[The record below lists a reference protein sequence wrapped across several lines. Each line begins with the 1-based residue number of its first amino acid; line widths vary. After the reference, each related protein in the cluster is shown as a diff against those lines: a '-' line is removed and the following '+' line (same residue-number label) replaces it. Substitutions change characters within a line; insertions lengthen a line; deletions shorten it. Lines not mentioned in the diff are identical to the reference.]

1 VMEEVGAKLRWWIEY
16 FEEAKR
22 IRRRYA
28 DWEFIKSQPPKLRVA
43 LEYFIE
49 VGDLYNAAKLAGM
62 SVEEFNELRIRAG
75 IPSVG

>member
-1 VMEEVGAKLRWWIEY
+1 VMEGVGAKLRWWIEY

-62 SVEEFNELRIRAG
+62 SMEEFNELRIRAG

>member
-1 VMEEVGAKLRWWIEY
+1 MEGVGAKLRWWIEY
-16 FEEAKR
+16 FEEAR
-22 IRRRYA
+22 EIRRRYA

-62 SVEEFNELRIRAG
+62 SMEEFNELRIRAG